1 MRKGIA
7 VVAVGLAG
15 ALLLDAPAVAQDG
28 AALFASTC
36 SGCHNDVN
44 HPKGLVYNAAGNVA
58 IIEAVNAFGMGASG
72 TLADHTAIASYLD
85 MVKPTIDMAPVA
97 HDSPGTMIVLRDI
110 IVSAAVEHASW
121 KIIDKIVTVSPPTK
135 GTVSYLFALGFGE
148 ASVVTY
154 KPFPGQ
160 SGVDTWTY
168 QGTGPRGTTTIRTAS
183 VNIAP
188 APGAPASPDID
199 QQGLTGSWY
208 EPASSGQGIELEIF
222 PDFVASGVGLVD
234 GAWFTFDVA
243 PAGGADRQR
252 WYTFAGNGSTG
263 QSSANVTIYQNV
275 GGNFNAPPVTS
286 ATPVGSGTLTFSD
299 CVNGTFS
306 YAFTDGSNRSGS
318 LSITRIV
325 PNVTCVAS
333 GAPTPNADFGLSGN
347 WYDPAT
353 SGQGF
358 VFEVNPLAPVVFFA
372 WYTYSPTGQAAGA
385 AGQRWFTGQGTFT
398 AATHTA
404 PLTLYETTGGVF
416 DTPTPAAQATNA
428 VGTAT
433 ITFAS

>member
-1 MRKGIA
+1 MTSIDKLLQTAVVSFLVGISAAAYGADAARGRTLYTTTYACTDCHEANPTRFTVPPAFTADALVSAIETVPQMGSRYASTLEKNPTDLADLAAYLASVAGIA
-7 VVAVGLAG
+7 
-15 ALLLDAPAVAQDG
+15 
-28 AALFASTC
+28 
-36 SGCHNDVN
+36 
-44 HPKGLVYNAAGNVA
+44 
-58 IIEAVNAFGMGASG
+58 
-72 TLADHTAIASYLD
+72 
-85 MVKPTIDMAPVA
+85 
-97 HDSPGTMIVLRDI
+97 
-110 IVSAAVEHASW
+110 
-121 KIIDKIVTVSPPTK
+121 
-135 GTVSYLFALGFGE
+135 
-148 ASVVTY
+148 
-154 KPFPGQ
+154 
-160 SGVDTWTY
+160 
-168 QGTGPRGTTTIRTAS
+168 TG
-183 VNIAP
+183 
-188 APGAPASPDID
+188 PDID

-208 EPASSGQGIELEIF
+208 EPASTGQGIELEIF

-243 PAGGADRQR
+243 PAGGADHQR
-252 WYTFAGNGSTG
+252 WYTFAGNGSSG

-275 GGNFNAPPVTS
+275 GGNFNAPPVTN

-325 PNVTCVAS
+325 PNVTCVVGA
-333 GAPTPNADFGLSGN
+333 APTPNADFGLSGN

-385 AGQRWFTGQGTFT
+385 AGQRWFTGQGTFS
-398 AATHTA
+398 AGTHTA

-416 DTPTPAAQATNA
+416 DTPTPGTQATTA

-433 ITFAS
+433 ITFASCTSAQLTFNFTGGSSAGHAGMINLSRVGPVPAGCAT